1 MDWESGAVEL
11 LTEQREWP
19 EVDRPRRA
27 AVSSFGISGTNAH
40 LIIEQGTE
48 QDAGTTGEQP
58 EPAQAP
64 ALPVAPYLV
73 SARGEQALRAQAARL
88 LEYAVAHP
96 EAAAGDLGRSLATT
110 RALHDNAAAVV
121 AAGRDELL
129 EGLSALAAGDASPA
143 VVHAGRVSR
152 GKTAFLLTGQ
162 GSQRL
167 GMGRELYASS
177 SVFAAAFDEVCVH
190 LDRELVRPLKSV
202 LFAPRDS
209 ADSALL
215 DQTAFTQAAL
225 FALETAL
232 FRLAE
237 HHGLTPDFLLG
248 HSIGEVTAAHLAGV
262 LDLPDACVLVSERG
276 RLMQAA
282 REGGAMA
289 ALEAAEDDVRAGLAG
304 YGDTVTIAG
313 VNGPR
318 STVISGD
325 ESAVDAVAAH
335 WREKGSRTKRLPVS
349 HAFHSPHMDD
359 VLDEFRSVAEDLTF
373 RPPRI
378 PVVSN
383 VTGEFATT
391 EQLTAPEYWAQ
402 HIRRPVRFLDGVR
415 LLAAQGVTEW
425 LELGP
430 DGVLTALVQESLT
443 TDAGALTP
451 ALRGGRPEDHAFASA
466 LGLLAARGA
475 AVRWDVVFPGA
486 RTVDLPGYAFQ
497 RQRYWLEEPA
507 RAADAAGLGLTATGH
522 PLLGAAVALAGRDE
536 HLVTGRLSRHS
547 HPWLTDHAVAG
558 TVLVPGTGLL
568 ELALRAGEQ
577 IGATG
582 VDELTLAAP
591 LLLPE
596 RGGVQLQLVAGA
608 ADSAGGR
615 PLRIYARPDG
625 GADESAGDWTL
636 HAHGRLGTADGLT
649 DHESTAHGL
658 TIWPPA
664 GAVETDLSGVYERL
678 AEQRYEYGPAFRNLR
693 RLWTAD
699 GELYA
704 EVALGEDQ
712 RSDAGRFAIHP
723 ALLDAALHP
732 LLPGVAGDDSGS
744 WLPFSWSAVT
754 VRASGATTLRVRLAF
769 TGTDPDSPTVRLT
782 VADGTGAPVAEV
794 EALTLRPL
802 SVEALRAAAGS
813 AGDALLRVDWT
824 PLRDGHTAEQS
835 LDWAVLGDEGTEGLG
850 LAGGPV
856 RSYTDGA
863 AAVRALDEGAKAPSV
878 LLIPCLPGPVTG
890 EELPDR
896 VRAESHRVL
905 ADTRSL
911 LADERFSGTR
921 LVVVTRGAVAA
932 GPGEDV
938 TDLVHAPVW
947 GLLRSAQTENPGRVV
962 LIDSESA
969 ATSAGLL
976 ARAVHSGE
984 PQAAVRGGTV
994 LVPRLARTRPAAEA
1008 DTTPQNTPQNTPENA
1023 TSENTT
1029 PDTTAPAT
1037 APRWDHGTVL
1047 ITGAT
1052 GALGTIAA
1060 RHLVVSSGVRR
1071 LLLVSRR
1078 GPDAPGAEELSA
1090 ELAALGAE
1098 VSVVACDVTDRAAL
1112 AVLLGCFSP
1121 EDPLTAVVHTA
1132 GVLDDVPIEGLT
1144 PERLDAVLR
1153 PKVDAAWH
1161 LHELTRDMDL
1171 TAFVLY
1177 SSVAGLLGTAGQANY
1192 AAANTFLDALAGHR
1206 RAQGLPGL
1214 SLAWGL
1220 WGETGSIAGH
1230 LADADLRRLARSGL
1244 LPLASDDAMALF
1256 DAAPATGEPVL
1267 AVTRLD
1273 TAALRASGAGIPAV
1287 LRGLVPA
1294 MPKRA
1299 VAASGGQ
1306 DLGTGLAERLATLPP
1321 AERGRTLTDL
1331 VCGRVAAVLGHT
1343 DPGEIDPERA
1353 FMELGFDSLTA
1364 VELRNQL
1371 GTATGLRLPTTT
1383 VFDHPTPAALAAYLL
1398 GQLVVDAAPGEPVL
1412 AELARLKSAIEQS
1425 AMDTDAYDRITA
1437 RLRELLDAADLA
1449 SGSTGAG
1456 GEEDNLD
1463 SASDEE
1469 LFALVDELD

>member
-1 MDWESGAVEL
+1 MEEPSPHVDWESGAVEL
-11 LTEQREWP
+11 LAEEREWP

-40 LIIEQGTE
+40 VIIEQGTE
-48 QDAGTTGEQP
+48 QDAGTTRDQP
-58 EPAQAP
+58 EPARTP
-64 ALPVAPYLV
+64 ALPVTPYLL
-73 SARGEQALRAQAARL
+73 SARGEQALQAQAARL

-96 EAAAGDLGRSLATT
+96 ERAAGDIGHSLATT
-110 RALHDNAAAVV
+110 RALHDNAAVVV
-121 AAGRDELL
+121 AGDRDELL
-129 EGLSALAAGDASPA
+129 EGLGALAAGNASPA
-143 VVHAGRVSR
+143 VVHAGPVPR
-152 GKTAFLLTGQ
+152 GRTAFLLTGQ

-167 GMGRELYASS
+167 GMGRELYAASP
-177 SVFAAAFDEVCVH
+177 VFAAAFDEVCEH

-289 ALEAAEDDVRAGLAG
+289 ALEAAEDEVRATLAG
-304 YGDTVTIAG
+304 LGDTVTIAG

-325 ESAVDAVAAH
+325 ESAVDAVAAL

-359 VLDEFRSVAEDLTF
+359 VLDEFRTVAEDLTF

-391 EQLTAPEYWAQ
+391 EQLTAPEYWAE

-451 ALRGGRPEDHAFASA
+451 ALRRGRPEDHAFASA

-475 AVRWDVVFPGA
+475 VVRWDVVFPGA
-486 RTVDLPGYAFQ
+486 RTVELPGYAFQ
-497 RQRYWLEEPA
+497 RQRYWLEDPA
-507 RAADAAGLGLTATGH
+507 RTGDAAGLGLTATGH
-522 PLLGAAVALAGRDE
+522 PLLGAAVALADRDE

-577 IGATG
+577 IGVLG

-596 RGGVQLQLVAGA
+596 RGGVRLQLVAGA
-608 ADSAGGR
+608 ADATGGR
-615 PLRIYARPDG
+615 PLRIYSRPDG
-625 GADESAGDWTL
+625 GADEGADDWTL
-636 HAHGRLGTADGLT
+636 HAQGRLGTADGLT
-649 DHESTAHGL
+649 DHESAAHGL
-658 TIWPPA
+658 TLWPPA
-664 GAVETDLSGVYERL
+664 GAVETDLTGIYERL

-712 RSDAGRFAIHP
+712 RADAGRFTIHP

-732 LLPGVAGDDSGS
+732 LLPGVAGDSGGS

-754 VRASGATTLRVRLAF
+754 VRAAGATSLRVRLAF

-813 AGDALLRVDWT
+813 MGDALLRVDWT
-824 PLRDGHTAEQS
+824 PLRDGHTAAEA
-835 LDWAVLGDEGTEGLG
+835 LDWAVLGDADPEGLG
-850 LAGGPV
+850 LAGGAV

-863 AAVRALDEGAKAPSV
+863 AAVRAVDEGAEAPSV
-878 LLIPCLPGPVTG
+878 LVIPCLPGHVAG

-896 VRAESHRVL
+896 VRAEAHRVL

-911 LADERFSGTR
+911 LADERFSATR

-962 LIDSESA
+962 LVDTENA
-969 ATSAGLL
+969 GVPAGLL

-984 PQAAVRGGTV
+984 PQAAVRRGTV
-994 LVPRLARTRPAAEA
+994 LLPRLARTRPATEA
-1008 DTTPQNTPQNTPENA
+1008 GTT
-1023 TSENTT
+1023 
-1029 PDTTAPAT
+1029 PAT
-1037 APRWDHGTVL
+1037 APPVITPRWDHGTVL

-1052 GALGTIAA
+1052 GALGAIAA

-1078 GPDAPGAEELSA
+1078 GPDAPGAGELCA
-1090 ELAALGAE
+1090 ELEALGAE
-1098 VSVVACDVTDRAAL
+1098 VSVVACDVTDREAL
-1112 AVLLGCFSP
+1112 AGLLGRFSP

-1161 LHELTRDMDL
+1161 LHELTRDLDL

-1192 AAANTFLDALAGHR
+1192 AAGNTFLDALAAHR
-1206 RAQGLPGL
+1206 RARGLPGV

-1230 LADADLRRLARSGL
+1230 LAEADLRRLARSGL
-1244 LPLASDDAMALF
+1244 LPLASDDAMELF

-1273 TAALRASGAGIPAV
+1273 TAALRASGAGIPAL

-1294 MPKRA
+1294 APQRA
-1299 VAASGGQ
+1299 VAAAGGQ
-1306 DLGTGLAERLATLPP
+1306 DAGTGLAERLAALPP
-1321 AERGRTLTDL
+1321 AERGRTLTEL
-1331 VCGRVAAVLGHT
+1331 VCARVAAVLGHT

-1353 FMELGFDSLTA
+1353 FLELGFDSLTA

-1383 VFDHPTPAALAAYLL
+1383 VFDHPTPAALGAYLL

-1412 AELARLKSAIEQS
+1412 AELSRLKSAIEQS
-1425 AMDTDAYDRITA
+1425 ATDTDAYNRITA

-1449 SGSTGAG
+1449 SGSTAAG
-1456 GEEDNLD
+1456 GGEEEDNLD